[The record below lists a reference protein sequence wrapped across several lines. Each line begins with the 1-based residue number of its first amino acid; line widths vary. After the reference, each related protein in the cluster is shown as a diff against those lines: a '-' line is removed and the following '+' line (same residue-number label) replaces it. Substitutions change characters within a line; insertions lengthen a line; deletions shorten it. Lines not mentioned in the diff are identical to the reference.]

1 MLMPRS
7 VITLKNSF
15 VPAAV
20 RNPFGHFAV
29 LLLVAATVS
38 SVSSAATTGYEYDAL
53 GRLNKVTHA
62 NGNVTTYKLDAAGN
76 RTEVEELAGQAAPA
90 SISVPATSLTGSYT
104 VSWTAGGTVAT
115 YELWE
120 STSSTFT
127 TQQRVFI
134 GPGTSASISGHGNGN
149 WYYRVRGCNGSA
161 CTTFRTGA
169 NGIVVTV
176 PPGAPASLSVPGP
189 STTGSFTIGWGGAS
203 GTMTAY
209 QLTESTSS
217 SFSGEGLVHS
227 GTGSSKALSG
237 RGNGTWYYRV
247 RACNGLACSGYAPG
261 GNSIVVT
268 LPPGTPAS
276 LSVPATDHSGSYA
289 VSWGAATGN
298 VTAYRLEEANNSGFL
313 NAGLAHN
320 AVGTSTTLTGR
331 GNGTYYYRVRACN
344 GAICGSYSGTN
355 SVIVTI
361 TPGAPPSLT
370 VPSTSSTGGYNIS
383 WTAASGTVSAYQL
396 YEANNSGFS
405 GETQVYNNVGTSTN
419 LLGRLNGTYYYR
431 VRACYNGACSGYTGS
446 NPLTVTLTAPAPPGT
461 PRTYTQNSQCSWT
474 ANWPAS
480 DGATSYTV
488 RDWSGNFQPSFPA
501 PPVGSSPSGIYNFC
515 GAPGYT
521 GNPQDYRPRWVK
533 ACNANGCS
541 GQANFP

>member
-1 MLMPRS
+1 MLNLRS
-7 VITLKNSF
+7 VITVKDPCA
-15 VPAAV
+15 PAAV
-20 RNPFGHFAV
+20 RNPFGRFVA
-29 LLLVAATVS
+29 LLILAATVS

-104 VSWTAGGTVAT
+104 VSWTAGGTVAA

-134 GPGTSASISGHGNGN
+134 GPGTSASISGHGNGT

-189 STTGSFTIGWGGAS
+189 STTGNFTIDWGGAS

-217 SFSGEGLVHS
+217 SFQTENLVHS
-227 GTGSSKALSG
+227 SAGSSKALSG

-261 GNSIVVT
+261 ANSIVVT
-268 LPPGTPAS
+268 LPPGTPPS
-276 LSVPATDHSGSYA
+276 LSVPGTNNSGSYG

-298 VTAYRLEEANNSGFL
+298 VTAYQLEEATNSGFTVPVL
-313 NAGLAHN
+313 VHNNVGISTSLA
-320 AVGTSTTLTGR
+320 GR

-344 GAICGSYSGTN
+344 GAVCSGYTGTS

-361 TPGAPPSLT
+361 TPSAPSSLT
-370 VPSTSSTGGYNIS
+370 VPATSSTGGYTIS
-383 WTAASGTVSAYQL
+383 WTAASGSVSAYQL
-396 YEANNSGFS
+396 YEANNSAFT
-405 GETQVYNNVGTSTN
+405 GETQVYNNVGTFQN

-446 NPLTVTLTAPAPPGT
+446 NSLTVTLTAPAPPGT

-480 DGATSYTV
+480 AGATSYTV
-488 RDWSGNFQPSFPA
+488 RDWSGNFQPSFASTAA
-501 PPVGSSPSGIYNFC
+501 PTQSGVYNFC

-521 GNPQDYRPRWVK
+521 GNPQDYRPKWVK